1 MEFNCPSKTHTSP
14 RIPSMDHPEAPLPMV
29 LVKAAVKVVLSASV
43 SSALLLILKMTSVS
57 LMATMHT

>member
-1 MEFNCPSKTHTSP
+1 
-14 RIPSMDHPEAPLPMV
+14 MV